1 MFAGSGPRLSAT
13 LSNLRQWPGEGPY
26 PILAGF
32 CSDVDNY
39 VNGSVDSP
47 IFTRIIPRV
56 TLDTSPLRPLG
67 RTRLYEDLVERLG
80 EFVIRT
86 NLEVGER
93 FPPERELASRLQ
105 VSRASLR
112 QALAVLEAQ
121 GFIEVRHGGGVFLR
135 RSRGFGG
142 VLHKLVERRR
152 RLPEVLEARE
162 LLEVRLAELAAIR
175 RGPEDI
181 AAMRAAL
188 VAMEAEIASAGLG
201 INGDAAFHHAVHRAG
216 NNKVL
221 EHVIDGLAEAIHE
234 SRLESLSEPDRPK
247 NSLLAHRRIL
257 EAIEAGQT
265 SGAADAMRAH
275 LRQVADVALLRWE
288 PPVEDHLLP

>member
-1 MFAGSGPRLSAT
+1 
-13 LSNLRQWPGEGPY
+13 
-26 PILAGF
+26 
-32 CSDVDNY
+32 
-39 VNGSVDSP
+39 
-47 IFTRIIPRV
+47 V
-56 TLDTSPLRPLG
+56 TVDTSPLRPLG

-86 NLEVGER
+86 NLEVGSR

-142 VLHKLVERRR
+142 VLHKLVERRA

-162 LLEVRLAELAAIR
+162 LLEVRLAELAAAR
-175 RGPEDI
+175 RSEADLV
-181 AAMRAAL
+181 AMRAAL
-188 VAMEAEIASAGLG
+188 EEMEAEVASDRLG
-201 INGDAAFHHAVHRAG
+201 VDGDAAFHHAVHRAG

-221 EHVIDGLAEAIHE
+221 EHVIDGLADAIHE
-234 SRLESLSEPDRPK
+234 TRVESLSEPDRPR
-247 NSLLAHRRIL
+247 NSLRAHRRIL
-257 EAIEAGQT
+257 EAIEAQQAPA
-265 SGAADAMRAH
+265 AADAMRAH

-288 PPVEDHLLP
+288 PPVEEH

>member
-1 MFAGSGPRLSAT
+1 
-13 LSNLRQWPGEGPY
+13 
-26 PILAGF
+26 
-32 CSDVDNY
+32 V
-39 VNGSVDSP
+39 
-47 IFTRIIPRV
+47 
-56 TLDTSPLRPLG
+56 DTSPLRPLG

-86 NLEVGER
+86 NLEVGGR

-142 VLHKLVERRR
+142 VLHKL
-152 RLPEVLEARE
+152 
-162 LLEVRLAELAAIR
+162 EVRLAELAAAR
-175 RGPEDI
+175 RTEADLV
-181 AAMRAAL
+181 AMRAAL
-188 VAMEAEIASAGLG
+188 AEMEAEVDSEGLG
-201 INGDAAFHHAVHRAG
+201 VDGDAAFHHAVHRAG

-221 EHVIDGLAEAIHE
+221 EHVIDGLADAIHE
-234 SRLESLSEPDRPK
+234 TRVESLSEPDRPR
-247 NSLLAHRRIL
+247 NSLRAHRRIL
-257 EAIEAGQT
+257 EAIESQQAPA
-265 SGAADAMRAH
+265 AADAMRAH

-288 PPVEDHLLP
+288 PPVEEPFQP

>member
-1 MFAGSGPRLSAT
+1 VAK
-13 LSNLRQWPGEGPY
+13 
-26 PILAGF
+26 
-32 CSDVDNY
+32 Y

-47 IFTRIIPRV
+47 ILGAIISSV
-56 TLDTSPLRPLG
+56 TADTSPLRPLG
-67 RTRLYEDLVERLG
+67 RTHLYEDLVERLA
-80 EFVIRT
+80 EFVVRT
-86 NLEVGER
+86 NLEVGSR

-142 VLHKLVERRR
+142 MLHKLVERRA

-162 LLEVRLAELAAIR
+162 LLEVRLAELAALR
-175 RGPEDI
+175 RTDDDI
-181 AAMRAAL
+181 VAMREAL
-188 VAMEAEIASAGLG
+188 AAMEAEIASAGLG

-221 EHVIDGLAEAIHE
+221 EHVIDGLADAIHE
-234 SRLESLSEPDRPK
+234 TRMESLTEPNRPRR
-247 NSLLAHRRIL
+247 SLLAHRRIL
-257 EAIEAGQT
+257 EAIEAQHAVR
-265 SGAADAMRAH
+265 AADAMRAH

-288 PPVEDHLLP
+288 PPVDEPFQP

>member
-1 MFAGSGPRLSAT
+1 
-13 LSNLRQWPGEGPY
+13 
-26 PILAGF
+26 
-32 CSDVDNY
+32 
-39 VNGSVDSP
+39 
-47 IFTRIIPRV
+47 V
-56 TLDTSPLRPLG
+56 TVDTSPLRPLG

-86 NLEVGER
+86 NLEVGGR

-142 VLHKLVERRR
+142 VLHKLVERRA

-162 LLEVRLAELAAIR
+162 LLEVRLAELAAAR
-175 RGPEDI
+175 RTEGDLM
-181 AAMRAAL
+181 AMRAAL
-188 VAMEAEIASAGLG
+188 MDMEAEVDAAALG
-201 INGDAAFHHAVHRAG
+201 VDGDAAFHHAVHRAG

-234 SRLESLSEPDRPK
+234 TRVESLSEPDRPR
-247 NSLLAHRRIL
+247 NSLRAHRRIL
-257 EAIEAGQT
+257 EAIEAQQAPA
-265 SGAADAMRAH
+265 AADAMRAH

-288 PPVEDHLLP
+288 PPLEDH

>member
-1 MFAGSGPRLSAT
+1 
-13 LSNLRQWPGEGPY
+13 
-26 PILAGF
+26 
-32 CSDVDNY
+32 
-39 VNGSVDSP
+39 
-47 IFTRIIPRV
+47 V

-86 NLEVGER
+86 NLEVGGR
-93 FPPERELASRLQ
+93 FPPERELASRLE

-121 GFIEVRHGGGVFLR
+121 GFIEIRHGGGVFLR

-142 VLHKLVERRR
+142 VLHKLVERRS

-162 LLEVRLAELAAIR
+162 LLEVRLAELAAAR
-175 RGPEDI
+175 RTEEDL
-181 AAMRAAL
+181 AAMRVAL
-188 VAMEAEIASAGLG
+188 AEMEAEVASDGLG
-201 INGDAAFHHAVHRAG
+201 VDGDAAFHHAVHRAG

-221 EHVIDGLAEAIHE
+221 EHVIDGLADAIHE
-234 SRLESLSEPDRPK
+234 TRVESLSEPDRPR
-247 NSLLAHRRIL
+247 NSLRAHRRIL
-257 EAIEAGQT
+257 EAIEAQH
-265 SGAADAMRAH
+265 SPAAADAMRAH

-288 PPVEDHLLP
+288 PPVEDH

>member
-1 MFAGSGPRLSAT
+1 
-13 LSNLRQWPGEGPY
+13 
-26 PILAGF
+26 
-32 CSDVDNY
+32 
-39 VNGSVDSP
+39 
-47 IFTRIIPRV
+47 V

-86 NLEVGER
+86 NLEVGGR
-93 FPPERELASRLQ
+93 FPPERELASRLE

-142 VLHKLVERRR
+142 MLHKLVERRA

-162 LLEVRLAELAAIR
+162 LLEVRLAELAATR
-175 RGPEDI
+175 RAESDL

-188 VAMEAEIASAGLG
+188 AQMEAEVDGHELGLG
-201 INGDAAFHHAVHRAG
+201 GDSAFHHAVHRAG

-221 EHVIDGLAEAIHE
+221 EHVIDGLAAAIHE
-234 SRLESLSEPDRPK
+234 TRVESLSEPGRPR
-247 NSLLAHRRIL
+247 NSLIAHRHIL
-257 EAIEAGQT
+257 EAIAAGD
-265 SGAADAMRAH
+265 SALAAEAMRAH
-275 LRQVADVALLRWE
+275 LRQVSDVALLRWE
-288 PPVEDHLLP
+288 PSTGEG

>member
-1 MFAGSGPRLSAT
+1 M
-13 LSNLRQWPGEGPY
+13 
-26 PILAGF
+26 
-32 CSDVDNY
+32 DNY
-39 VNGSVDSP
+39 VNGSVASP
-47 IFTRIIPRV
+47 IFSRIIPCV
-56 TLDTSPLRPLG
+56 SLDTSPLRPLG

-86 NLEVGER
+86 NLGVGER

-142 VLHKLVERRR
+142 VLHKLVERRG

-175 RGPEDI
+175 RSDEDI
-181 AAMRAAL
+181 MAMRSAL
-188 VAMEAEIASAGLG
+188 VAMEDEIASAGLG
-201 INGDAAFHHAVHRAG
+201 MDGDAAFHHAVHRAG

-221 EHVIDGLAEAIHE
+221 EHVIDGLAEAIRE
-234 SRLESLSEPDRPK
+234 TRLESLSEPDRPK
-247 NSLLAHRRIL
+247 SSLLAHRRIL
-257 EAIEAGQT
+257 DAIEAGQA

-288 PPVEDHLLP
+288 PPVEDHFSS

>member
-1 MFAGSGPRLSAT
+1 MT
-13 LSNLRQWPGEGPY
+13 
-26 PILAGF
+26 
-32 CSDVDNY
+32 V
-39 VNGSVDSP
+39 
-47 IFTRIIPRV
+47 
-56 TLDTSPLRPLG
+56 DTSPLRPLG

-86 NLEVGER
+86 NLAVGER

-142 VLHKLVERRR
+142 MLHKLVERRG

-162 LLEVRLAELAAIR
+162 LLEVRLAELAATR
-175 RGPEDI
+175 RTDEDL
-181 AAMRAAL
+181 ASMRAAL

-201 INGDAAFHHAVHRAG
+201 MDGDAAFHHAVHRAG
-216 NNKVL
+216 DNKVL

-234 SRLESLSEPDRPK
+234 TRLESLSEPNRPR
-247 NSLLAHRRIL
+247 NSLVAHRRIL
-257 EAIEAGQT
+257 DAIEAQQVAQ
-265 SGAADAMRAH
+265 AADAMRAH

-288 PPVEDHLLP
+288 PSVEDPALP